1 MMARVQKLRYPLIIN
16 PPIIH
21 LISEIPEPA
30 AYGAKDLT
38 SFAAENENRPWI

>member
-1 MMARVQKLRYPLIIN
+1 M
-16 PPIIH
+16 H

-38 SFAAENENRPWI
+38 KIAEVKAKSIYVVPLIQFRAR